1 MNWNERADNISKRKV
16 TDYFKPGNNKSV
28 RNNVD
33 NTVQIEPIIEIT
45 TSQDKEAVTIEED
58 KPFNRSDDFCFPK
71 RKFGE
76 NNVLARPIGSDN
88 SNGCITMSSKWI

>member
-16 TDYFKPGNNKSV
+16 TDYFKPGNNKNV

-76 NNVLARPIGSDN
+76 KQRPCQAHWFRQFEWLHYDEQ
-88 SNGCITMSSKWI
+88 

>member
-16 TDYFKPGNNKSV
+16 TDYFKPGNNKNV

-76 NNVLARPIGSDN
+76 KQRSCQAHWFRQFEWLHYDEQ
-88 SNGCITMSSKWI
+88 

>member
-16 TDYFKPGNNKSV
+16 TDYFKPGNNKNV

-76 NNVLARPIGSDN
+76 KQRPCQSHWFRQFEWLHYDEQ
-88 SNGCITMSSKWI
+88 